1 LPEPDVADFS
11 PIVDLVTSGS
21 DCVEQSIETGKSVN
35 GLVRNYPWLTV
46 LTGMSV
52 LLQAILAGRGWF
64 MDYDLIEVH
73 GFVGNVTFLLV
84 ILLVIGAWLGRQAGV
99 MTNTELIVSIALIA
113 LTAAQFGLGYGGRD
127 SRSAAALHIPNAIL
141 ITGLTSALIAISF
154 IRQPNRG

>member
-1 LPEPDVADFS
+1 LAESDVADLS
-11 PIVDLVTSGS
+11 RIVILATIRSHR
-21 DCVEQSIETGKSVN
+21 VEQSIQTDKSVN

-99 MTNTELIVSIALIA
+99 MTNTELILSIALIV

>member
-1 LPEPDVADFS
+1 M
-11 PIVDLVTSGS
+11 
-21 DCVEQSIETGKSVN
+21 EQSIQTDKSVN

-99 MTNTELIVSIALIA
+99 MTNTELILSIALIA

-127 SRSAAALHIPNAIL
+127 SRSAAALHIPNAVL

>member
-1 LPEPDVADFS
+1 M
-11 PIVDLVTSGS
+11 
-21 DCVEQSIETGKSVN
+21 EQSIETGKSVN
-35 GLVRNYPWLTV
+35 GLVRSYPWLTV

-73 GFVGNVTFLLV
+73 GVIGNLTFLLV
-84 ILLVIGAWLGRQAGV
+84 ILLVIGAWLGLQAGV
-99 MTNTELIVSIALIA
+99 MTNTELILSIALIV

-127 SRSAAALHIPNAIL
+127 SRTAASLHIPNGIL

-154 IRQPNRG
+154 IRQPNRA